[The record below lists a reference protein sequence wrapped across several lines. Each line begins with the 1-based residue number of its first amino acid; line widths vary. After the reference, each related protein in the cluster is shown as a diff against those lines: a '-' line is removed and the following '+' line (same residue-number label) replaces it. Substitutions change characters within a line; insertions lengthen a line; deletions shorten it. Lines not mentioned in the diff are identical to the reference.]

1 MLLGDMLGLVSMSR
15 LRACDKGEW
24 RPFRNERE
32 TVFQGMD
39 LLTRKSHRKVVNQS
53 LLTCSEVQKEK
64 NRFERGFLTIGW

>member
-1 MLLGDMLGLVSMSR
+1 MT
-15 LRACDKGEW
+15 EW

-39 LLTRKSHRKVVNQS
+39 LLTRKLHGKVENQS

-64 NRFERGFLTIGW
+64 NWFERRFLTIGW